1 MMPAPKPPGPG
12 RPAHQPT
19 AQTRRTAESMSAFG
33 IPQDEI
39 AKVLG
44 IAKTTLHAHYRDELD
59 TAHVKAIAAVAQ
71 CLYKQATDPENPRSA
86 ASAMFWLKTQARWR
100 ETTVVEQTGLDG
112 GPIQVEEVSARER
125 INSRIAGIAA
135 RSTADGDTGEPE

>member
-1 MMPAPKPPGPG
+1 MPAPKPPGPG

-19 AQTRRTAESMSAFG
+19 AQTRRTAESMAAYG
-33 IPQDEI
+33 IQQEEI

-44 IAKTTLHAHYRDELD
+44 IGKSTLHVHYRDELD
-59 TAHVKAIAAVAQ
+59 TAHTRAIAAVAQ

-86 ASAMFWLKTQARWR
+86 ASAMFWLKTRARWR

-112 GPIQVEEVSARER
+112 GPIQVETSSARER
-125 INSRIAGIAA
+125 INSRISSIAA
-135 RSTADGDTGEPE
+135 RSTSDGDTDEPE